1 MRTQGP
7 GASRARG
14 SLLRCP
20 PGHALGRWPSQH
32 PNAETHIHAHTCE
45 QMHVCTHT
53 CAYNHMH
60 AHTRAHNAH
69 THAQRNAR
77 AIMHTQARTHT
88 CTHISMRARAHTCS
102 AHSNMCK
109 HGCTHKHASHACTH
123 VYMHPCACMCALIC
137 THMDT
142 RAHTSHTCMYVHTH
156 ERTCAHTPTHALTDT
171 HTHSGRSGD
180 RAEASTGPR
189 ALSCSG
195 TCQPPA
201 PPHPQPGCRLWA
213 ASSSARAASQG
224 QLTSSART
232 QESLRLQKVPEDSA
246 APRPSLANG
255 RRRCQWNEGLGPEE
269 AGDAPAATQRWLSPP
284 APHPTE
290 SLHPRRR
297 ASAPRPAPTEAGL
310 GGRSQAL
317 AVGDQITK

>member
-1 MRTQGP
+1 MHTRVNKCTCARTRAHTTTCMRTHVHTMHTYTCTEK
-7 GASRARG
+7 RTR
-14 SLLRCP
+14 
-20 PGHALGRWPSQH
+20 
-32 PNAETHIHAHTCE
+32 NHAHTGA
-45 QMHVCTHT
+45 H
-53 CAYNHMH
+53 AHMH
-60 AHTRAHNAH
+60 AYK
-69 THAQRNAR
+69 HAC
-77 AIMHTQARTHT
+77 T
-88 CTHISMRARAHTCS
+88 CTHMLS
-102 AHSNMCK
+102 ALTNMCK
-109 HGCTHKHASHACTH
+109 HGCTCARTCTYKHASHACTH
-123 VYMHPCACMCALIC
+123 VYMHPCACMCALMC

-189 ALSCSG
+189 ALSRSG
-195 TCQPPA
+195 ACQPPA
-201 PPHPQPGCRLWA
+201 PLHPQPGRRLWA

-297 ASAPRPAPTEAGL
+297 ASAPQPAPTEAGL

>member
-1 MRTQGP
+1 
-7 GASRARG
+7 
-14 SLLRCP
+14 
-20 PGHALGRWPSQH
+20 
-32 PNAETHIHAHTCE
+32 
-45 QMHVCTHT
+45 
-53 CAYNHMH
+53 
-60 AHTRAHNAH
+60 
-69 THAQRNAR
+69 
-77 AIMHTQARTHT
+77 
-88 CTHISMRARAHTCS
+88 MRARAHTCS

-109 HGCTHKHASHACTH
+109 HGCTRARTCTYKHASHACTH

-189 ALSCSG
+189 ALSRSG
-195 TCQPPA
+195 ACQPPA
-201 PPHPQPGCRLWA
+201 PPHPQPGRRLWA

-297 ASAPRPAPTEAGL
+297 ASAPQPAPTEAGL

>member
-1 MRTQGP
+1 
-7 GASRARG
+7 
-14 SLLRCP
+14 
-20 PGHALGRWPSQH
+20 
-32 PNAETHIHAHTCE
+32 
-45 QMHVCTHT
+45 
-53 CAYNHMH
+53 
-60 AHTRAHNAH
+60 
-69 THAQRNAR
+69 
-77 AIMHTQARTHT
+77 MHTQARTHT

-102 AHSNMCK
+102 AHSQTCANTDA
-109 HGCTHKHASHACTH
+109 HVHAH
-123 VYMHPCACMCALIC
+123 
-137 THMDT
+137 
-142 RAHTSHTCMYVHTH
+142 AHTSTHHMHAHMYTCTRVHACV
-156 ERTCAHTPTHALTDT
+156 RSCAHTWTHVHTPHTPACTCIHMNARARTHPHTHSDT

-189 ALSCSG
+189 ALSRSG
-195 TCQPPA
+195 ACQPPA
-201 PPHPQPGCRLWA
+201 PAHPQPGRRLWA
-213 ASSSARAASQG
+213 ASSSARAVSQG